1 MVWASTN
8 PLSNIAGNLII
19 RTKGY
24 RSKVFGRDFGE
35 QKEYA
40 MIETANNEHEK
51 IFDEICDQFQLVQQS
66 QETHKNQFEP
76 NFFFP
81 VNQETQP
88 QPIPESQIPAQVNHY
103 QRDFNLPPSEV
114 PTLDSANISTTDGS
128 GLQLQMKKFQSE
140 LKETQDELIEKIKS
154 LENVNFTPSMMNEQV
169 KAIADQL
176 NAERLNNTKLS
187 ADLAKSLELCL
198 QLQLEIQG
206 LKAKMI
212 QTQTEEKKYSNSLV
226 EKNKQLQRDLQLSIA
241 LKEEIGTELEKAKSA
256 FEHDRDQLNKQ
267 INELKDEKQFLEQA
281 NEELHETIYLK
292 EQEIH
297 GLNERL
303 GNISEQFNEVEE
315 SASQQNDVLKNLME
329 VAEAKIVELKL
340 ALDKKSLES
349 QDLFNQ
355 VHQLSSQTQVL
366 RQENAA
372 LKDYVTKLNYYQQQM
387 QMMQQQSLHGNA

>member
-1 MVWASTN
+1 MMMT
-8 PLSNIAGNLII
+8 
-19 RTKGY
+19 
-24 RSKVFGRDFGE
+24 E
-35 QKEYA
+35 
-40 MIETANNEHEK
+40 NNDHEK
-51 IFDEICDQFQLVQQS
+51 IFDEICDQFQLLNQNQDNKAKQKDIPFFFQDDKSNESDQSIYPLVSHTNNS
-66 QETHKNQFEP
+66 QEKQNQNMQQMQIE
-76 NFFFP
+76 NSSL
-81 VNQETQP
+81 NQEV
-88 QPIPESQIPAQVNHY
+88 IPSQIQSH
-103 QRDFNLPPSEV
+103 E
-114 PTLDSANISTTDGS
+114 GS

-140 LKETQDELIEKIKS
+140 LRETQDELIEKIKS
-154 LENVNFTPSMMNEQV
+154 LENVNFTPTLMNEQV

-212 QTQTEEKKYSNSLV
+212 QTQTEEKKYSNSLI
-226 EKNKQLQRDLQLSIA
+226 EKNKQTQRDLQLTAA
-241 LKEEIGTELEKAKSA
+241 LKEEVSTELEKAKSA
-256 FEHDRDQLNKQ
+256 FEQERDHLNRQ
-267 INELKDEKQFLEQA
+267 IKELSDEKQFLEQA

-340 ALDKKSLES
+340 ALDKKVLES

-355 VHQLSSQTQVL
+355 VQQLGSQTQVL
-366 RQENAA
+366 RQENVA

-387 QMMQQQSLHGNA
+387 QIMQQQTLNGNA